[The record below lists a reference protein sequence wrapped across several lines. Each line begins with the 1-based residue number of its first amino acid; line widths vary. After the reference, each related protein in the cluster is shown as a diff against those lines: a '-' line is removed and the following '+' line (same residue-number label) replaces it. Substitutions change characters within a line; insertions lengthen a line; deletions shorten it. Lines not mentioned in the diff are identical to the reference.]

1 MTPRPTTPATETRAP
16 YHHGDLPTALRAAAI
31 DVIAEKGVGNFSLR
45 EVARRAGVSHA
56 APAHHFGDTA
66 GLLTSLA
73 VEGFETLHREVL
85 AAIDGVDDPVD
96 RLTAIGG
103 AYIDVS
109 MRHPAHCEIMFR
121 EDLIHADT
129 DVYLDCGHAAY
140 GVLEDTVAELAAA
153 LNPELA
159 VDDAAKLCWAAMQGL
174 VLLHTNMARMDEMS
188 GRSPASP
195 HELAVRLTRLMVD
208 GLRGSG

>member
-1 MTPRPTTPATETRAP
+1 MTPNTESRTP
-16 YHHGDLPTALRAAAI
+16 YHHGDLPTALRAAAVE
-31 DVIAEKGVGNFSLR
+31 VIAEKGVGNFSLR

-85 AAIDGVDDPVD
+85 VAIDGVDDPVD
-96 RLTAIGG
+96 RLIAIGR

-109 MRHPAHCEIMFR
+109 IRYPAHAEIMFR
-121 EDLIHADT
+121 EDLIDADT
-129 DVYLDCGHAAY
+129 TVYLDCGHAAY
-140 GVLEDTVAELAAA
+140 GVLEATVADIGAE
-153 LNPELA
+153 LNPDLD
-159 VDDAAKLCWAAMQGL
+159 VDDAAKLCWATMQGL
-174 VLLHTNMARMDEMS
+174 VFLHTNMARMDEMN
-188 GRSPASP
+188 GRPSASP

-208 GLRGSG
+208 GLRGPTAH